1 MWEALLTLAF
11 FPITVG
17 SAYITDRFSHIYDY
31 VNKTYRM
38 GRKGVIVETT
48 TDKIGEDFYFKHFPE
63 EIESQEVKQF
73 EDQRREF
80 IMNLKNLRKLHPT
93 MDSNQLELM
102 ASAQLF
108 DKGTTSR
115 AFLRM
120 ETSKKLTG
128 FSSTRV
134 RQASRRTDFQNGF
147 ADQQITPTLS
157 ARNWRVT
164 KVYFCKGHYTVTE
177 NVGRFS
183 AVVLRENGDLNRKVL
198 VDYATEDAGAKSG
211 KDYIS
216 VSGTLFFQ
224 PGETRKE
231 IEIQI
236 IDNLVYEGDQ
246 HFCIRLFNLRF
257 AEGKQ
262 LVITSKDA
270 YCTTPIVT
278 RAKLNSTIPIVN
290 EEQMA
295 SNTIIARFNE
305 ESESNKEILLRLACP
320 SLATVLIL
328 DDDHHGIFSLV
339 ESEVSIRE
347 TAGMYNFQIIRS
359 GGSRGRVALPYR
371 TEEGT
376 AKEGRDYQH
385 SEGVLIFEEGDVE

>member
-1 MWEALLTLAF
+1 MKNPKPFQTNSF
-11 FPITVG
+11 
-17 SAYITDRFSHIYDY
+17 Y
-31 VNKTYRM
+31 NKN
-38 GRKGVIVETT
+38 
-48 TDKIGEDFYFKHFPE
+48 KI
-63 EIESQEVKQF
+63 
-73 EDQRREF
+73 
-80 IMNLKNLRKLHPT
+80 
-93 MDSNQLELM
+93 
-102 ASAQLF
+102 
-108 DKGTTSR
+108 
-115 AFLRM
+115 
-120 ETSKKLTG
+120 
-128 FSSTRV
+128 
-134 RQASRRTDFQNGF
+134 
-147 ADQQITPTLS
+147 
-157 ARNWRVT
+157 
-164 KVYFCKGHYTVTE
+164 
-177 NVGRFS
+177 
-183 AVVLRENGDLNRKVL
+183 
-198 VDYATEDAGAKSG
+198 
-211 KDYIS
+211 
-216 VSGTLFFQ
+216 
-224 PGETRKE
+224 RKE

-236 IDNLVYEGDQ
+236 IDDLVYEGDQ
-246 HFCIRLFNLRF
+246 HFYIRLFNLRF

-262 LVITSKDA
+262 LVTTSKDA

-347 TAGMYNFQIIRS
+347 TAGTLNVQIIRS